1 MIRTYDELIE
11 LNKSM
16 GKDRRKH
23 LKNAKKS
30 LSLTLEGLNKKKGSL
45 SKKQEELSQL
55 LLDKEAFKK
64 FQALQKILIKDE
76 SNLATLKERL
86 KQLDTTISLRK
97 ELETARIDATKTGLK
112 IEELCFPV

>member
-1 MIRTYDELIE
+1 LIRTYDELIE

-45 SKKQEELSQL
+45 S
-55 LLDKEAFKK
+55 
-64 FQALQKILIKDE
+64 
-76 SNLATLKERL
+76 
-86 KQLDTTISLRK
+86 
-97 ELETARIDATKTGLK
+97 
-112 IEELCFPV
+112 